1 MHLLIVLFHKD
12 IVPENEPQVL
22 KVVKC
27 IETESDMEVARV
39 WREEGNEGLL
49 LMGTKFPFGK
59 MNEFWGWMVMLMAQ
73 ECDCT

>member
-1 MHLLIVLFHKD
+1 M
-12 IVPENEPQVL
+12 PENEPQVL

-49 LMGTKFPFGK
+49 LMGIKFLFGRIA
-59 MNEFWGWMVMLMAQ
+59 NEFWGWMVMLMAQ